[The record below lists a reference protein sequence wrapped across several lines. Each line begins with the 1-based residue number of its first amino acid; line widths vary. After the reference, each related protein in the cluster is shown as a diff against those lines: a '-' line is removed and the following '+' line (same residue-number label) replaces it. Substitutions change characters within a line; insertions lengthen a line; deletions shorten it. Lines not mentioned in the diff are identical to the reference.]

1 MTVTIFHNP
10 ACGTSR
16 NTLAAIRESG
26 VEPTVVEYLKAG
38 WTKPQLQDLLGKLA
52 LRPRGILRTKG
63 ALAAE
68 LGLTDPS
75 ASDDAILDAMV
86 AHPVLVERP
95 IVVSPRGTVLARPSE
110 RVFEILDNVP
120 ATFVKEDGERVV
132 PGNAPDA

>member
-26 VEPTVVEYLKAG
+26 VEPLVVEYLKAG
-38 WTKPQLQDLLGKLA
+38 WTKAQLQDLLGKLK
-52 LRPRGILRTKG
+52 LGPRDILRTKG

-75 ASDDAILDAMV
+75 ASDGAILDAMV
-86 AHPVLVERP
+86 ANPVLVERP
-95 IVVSPRGTVLARPSE
+95 IVVSPKGAVLSRPSE
-110 RVFEILDNVP
+110 RVFEILDNAP
-120 ATFVKEDGERVV
+120 AAFVKEDGERVL
-132 PGNAPDA
+132 PGNAPKG